1 MKTGISGSGVF
12 LRDSQPFLDGGDAF
26 AGSRPAVHAQRRHA
40 GLDGQATDLAA
51 RRAPENETANVLGD
65 REQLVDGGSAAVP
78 GVATL
83 VAPEAAIE
91 RHDVRSFHALCRE
104 VGRRRGLRGPAV
116 PEDPSHAPLVTCLLT
131 YGCDHDPRR
140 GELLP

>member
-12 LRDSQPFLDGGDAF
+12 LRDSQHFLDGGDAF

-51 RRAPENETANVLGD
+51 RRAPENETADVLGD

-83 VAPEAAIE
+83 VRSEEHTSELQSQSNLVCRLLLEKKKTKPRNTQDNLHQSTLSRCCGTHCPFAHAA
-91 RHDVRSFHALCRE
+91 
-104 VGRRRGLRGPAV
+104 VG
-116 PEDPSHAPLVTCLLT
+116 
-131 YGCDHDPRR
+131 
-140 GELLP
+140 